1 MADKAIAR
9 DTAFESRRTTSDAYI
24 GEYCRSMSKKNP
36 HRGKNAMGV
45 ALACALIQ
53 PLGVAPLH
61 CP

>member
-9 DTAFESRRTTSDAYI
+9 DTASESRRTSTDACI
-24 GEYCRSMSKKNP
+24 GAFCSSMSKKNP
-36 HRGKNAMGV
+36 HRGNVAMGV
-45 ALACALIQ
+45 APACALVQ